1 MKMKPKI
8 TNTLYKT
15 FASSSQHLKRCLEI
29 MHYEVAHKKNGS
41 ERMKRLKWNQTLY
54 IRCTRPM
61 ENQLPTW
68 YDTPNQCSHPKKK
81 PPNRPELKRTKT
93 ETE

>member
-29 MHYEVAHKKNGS
+29 MHCEVAHKKNGS
-41 ERMKRLKWNQTLY
+41 ERMKRLYNQTMYKANGKSTTYLV
-54 IRCTRPM
+54 
-61 ENQLPTW
+61 W
-68 YDTPNQCSHPKKK
+68 YSQSMLSSKKK